1 MRTGTVSASASWAAR
16 WRLAPA
22 TISKLRS
29 VKGRTSKGERTPWLR
44 MLAANS
50 LRAEPSKNRRGL
62 VFDSMRKDSGRSRY
76 SVLVFAIVIRCSLLG
91 SGFRLV
97 ELGRSE
103 RTGLLRSEEHTSELQ
118 ALRH

>member
-1 MRTGTVSASASWAAR
+1 
-16 WRLAPA
+16 
-22 TISKLRS
+22 
-29 VKGRTSKGERTPWLR
+29 
-44 MLAANS
+44 
-50 LRAEPSKNRRGL
+50 L

-103 RTGLLRSEEHTSELQ
+103 RTGLLTLSARVAKGKQ
-118 ALRH
+118 AA